1 MPPHVGIV
9 ERCIGIMPGCRTKSR
24 YKSQNIAR
32 EAAKKQEKTQEGL
45 KLWTYWCKQHD
56 CYHLTS
62 KAPQRKYV
70 QKNKGVNEVEG
81 YMKTAAVCKLFGIS
95 DTNLHNAADSN
106 GLPIRRE
113 KRGGEY
119 QFHAGDVV
127 SHHERNGGVGRRYL
141 PEMAEELGCTYN
153 QLSSAIG
160 RGVLPHRKFFGKVYL
175 TMDDVKDFEFKQT
188 VKQLKL
194 DEPGHVYNFGG
205 GIESVLILPDEEP
218 KTQSVCENFEP
229 PKPKTTIKDLIV
241 MLVQEDNLDLAKTL
255 IEAAQVAR

>member
-1 MPPHVGIV
+1 
-9 ERCIGIMPGCRTKSR
+9 MPGCRTKSR

-70 QKNKGVNEVEG
+70 PKDKGVDEVEG

-160 RGVLPHRKFFGKVYL
+160 RGVLPHRKFFGKLYL

-255 IEAAQVAR
+255 IEAAQVSEK

>member
-1 MPPHVGIV
+1 
-9 ERCIGIMPGCRTKSR
+9 MPGCRTKSR

-70 QKNKGVNEVEG
+70 PKDKGVDEVEG

-160 RGVLPHRKFFGKVYL
+160 RGVLPHRKFFGKLYL

-194 DEPGHVYNFGG
+194 DEPGHFYNFGG

-255 IEAAQVAR
+255 IEAVQVSEK

>member
-1 MPPHVGIV
+1 M
-9 ERCIGIMPGCRTKSR
+9 
-24 YKSQNIAR
+24 
-32 EAAKKQEKTQEGL
+32 
-45 KLWTYWCKQHD
+45 
-56 CYHLTS
+56 
-62 KAPQRKYV
+62 
-70 QKNKGVNEVEG
+70 
-81 YMKTAAVCKLFGIS
+81 
-95 DTNLHNAADSN
+95 
-106 GLPIRRE
+106 
-113 KRGGEY
+113 
-119 QFHAGDVV
+119 

-160 RGVLPHRKFFGKVYL
+160 RGVLPHRKFFGKLYL

-194 DEPGHVYNFGG
+194 DEPGHFYNFGG

-255 IEAAQVAR
+255 IEAVQVSEK